1 MIKTINIFGVTG
13 SIGQST
19 ADVILHHANS
29 FDVKA
34 VTANSNVEKLAVM
47 ARQLNAECAVVADYT
62 HYEALQE
69 ALEGTGITAMAGV
82 NALLEVAAMPVDL
95 TMAGIVGMAGL
106 PPLMKSIEH
115 SKAVAI
121 ANKEPLVAAGAQVM
135 SFAQKHGTVLLPT
148 DSEHN
153 AIYQVFEQ
161 ENSDQIERLILTAS
175 GGPFRTYNR
184 DEMHDITPEQAVAH
198 PNWSMGAKISV
209 DSATMMNKALEVI
222 EAHHLFAMPAD
233 KIDVRVHPQSIVHSM
248 VEYSDG
254 SVLAQLG
261 APDMRTPI
269 AYCLGWPQR
278 IPSPGQKLDWRKFTE
293 LTFEDVNDDAFPSI
307 GLAYDCIKAGQ
318 QSCIVFNAANEVSV
332 DAFLQGEISFLD
344 IGEVIRHSLDSQ
356 TRVAINGINDI
367 IEYDT
372 LVREQSRTYINTNMN
387 KAQYKA

>member
-19 ADVILHHANS
+19 ADVILSHSHS

-34 VTANSNVEKLAVM
+34 VTANSNVEKLAVL

-69 ALEGTGITAMAGV
+69 ALDGTAVKAMAGTE
-82 NALLEVAAMPVDL
+82 ALLEVASMPVDL

-106 PPLMKSIEH
+106 PPLVKSIEY

-121 ANKEPLVAAGAQVM
+121 ANKEPLVAAGEQVM
-135 SFAQKHGTVLLPT
+135 ALAEKYGTVLLPT

-153 AIYQVFEQ
+153 AIFQVFEQ
-161 ENSDQIERLILTAS
+161 ENRDQIERLILTAS
-175 GGPFRTYNR
+175 GGPFRSYSR
-184 DEMHDITPEQAVAH
+184 AQMVDITPEQAVTH

-233 KIDVRVHPQSIVHSM
+233 KIDVRVHPQSIIHSM

-269 AYCLGWPQR
+269 AYCLGWPHR
-278 IPSPGQKLDWRKFTE
+278 ISSPGQKINWSQFTN
-293 LTFEDVNDDAFPSI
+293 LTFEDVNDEAFPSI

-318 QSCIVFNAANEVSV
+318 QSCIAFNAANEVAV

-344 IGEVIRHSLDSQ
+344 IGGVIGQSLDSL
-356 TRVAINGINDI
+356 TRVGLGSINDV
-367 IEYDT
+367 IEYDG
-372 LVREQSRTYINTNMN
+372 LVREQSRTYINTNI
-387 KAQYKA
+387 KQSAV